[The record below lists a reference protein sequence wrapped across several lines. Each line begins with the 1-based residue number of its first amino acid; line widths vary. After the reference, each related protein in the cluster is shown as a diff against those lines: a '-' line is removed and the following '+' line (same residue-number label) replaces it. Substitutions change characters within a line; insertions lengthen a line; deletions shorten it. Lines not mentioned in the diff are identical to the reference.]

1 MIFEGDSAIFVEV
14 SSSRLNVKKT
24 LIDLDAKSVAA
35 DIKKIVVDNAEQLDK
50 SIKPIS
56 AGRHRCPAPRRCR
69 RTLS

>member
-56 AGRHRCPAPRRCR
+56 AGRHRWPAPRRCR